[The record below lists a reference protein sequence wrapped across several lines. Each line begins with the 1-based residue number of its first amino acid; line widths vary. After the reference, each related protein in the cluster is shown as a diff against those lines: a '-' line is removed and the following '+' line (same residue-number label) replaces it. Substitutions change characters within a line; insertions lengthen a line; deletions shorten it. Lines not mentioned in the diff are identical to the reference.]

1 MCCTNTEIAK
11 LNIETEQFPPQSFNK
26 LAEFANFHL
35 TNRPV
40 EATSVQAAKP
50 MFNIPKFSIK
60 DPSAKPAFI
69 IPQLSQTSKLDDLKN
84 RIGTPHE
91 LSMQKIMALK
101 DLNISNITKPNETTS
116 NNHQIIDLSTAL
128 RTGNSPILVPNRI
141 TTDENFQPK
150 FIDCEILT
158 NYLPTI
164 TKDCEID
171 ASHVLVRNIA
181 KFRTKCNSKFGKII
195 CSKFRNRN
203 VPYVDHSFN
212 QTYTID
218 AFPFLSP
225 SPCDVI
231 LKHVR
236 LNVQR

>member
-1 MCCTNTEIAK
+1 MR
-11 LNIETEQFPPQSFNK
+11 QSPPKAFNK

-35 TNRPV
+35 TNR
-40 EATSVQAAKP
+40 SVSSSTAAEKP
-50 MFNIPKFSIK
+50 KFNLPKFSIK
-60 DPSAKPAFI
+60 DPSVKPTFI
-69 IPQLSQTSKLDDLKN
+69 IPKLSNASKLDNLKN
-84 RIGTPHE
+84 RTETPHDM
-91 LSMQKIMALK
+91 SMQKIMALK
-101 DLNISNITKPNETTS
+101 DLRISSIAKPNESTQTV
-116 NNHQIIDLSTAL
+116 HQIVDLSTAL
-128 RTGNSPILVPNRI
+128 RTGNIPILVPNKI
-141 TTDENFQPK
+141 PNNENFQPK
-150 FIDCEILT
+150 FIDCEILS

-212 QTYTID
+212 QKYGIA

-225 SPCDVI
+225 SPCDLI
-231 LKHVR
+231 LKHVS
-236 LNVQR
+236 LNLNR